1 MSEVMARPGFQELIE
16 SVEALPIEDREM
28 LVEIINKRII
38 ELRRERLVA
47 DMKESLEA
55 YKRGDVHM
63 GTVDDLLKDLD
74 EMIQNRFEAHY
85 EEARYEENGLWPRE
99 FWLEG

>member
-38 ELRRERLVA
+38 EQRREQLVA
-47 DMKESLEA
+47 DMEEALEA
-55 YKRGDVHM
+55 YKRGDVHI

-74 EMIQNRFEAHY
+74 EDLRD
-85 EEARYEENGLWPRE
+85 
-99 FWLEG
+99 

>member
-38 ELRRERLVA
+38 EQRREQLVA
-47 DMKESLEA
+47 DMEEALEA
-55 YKRGDVHM
+55 YKRGDVHI
-63 GTVDDLLKDLD
+63 GTVNDLLKDLD
-74 EMIQNRFEAHY
+74 EDLRD
-85 EEARYEENGLWPRE
+85 
-99 FWLEG
+99 